1 MGNLGRYAV
10 ITALGAGLA
19 IVAWRI
25 AAPPSDALIVAVN
38 VPRLSALA
46 SIGEAVFEANCAEC
60 HGTNA
65 AGTDNGPPLVHNI
78 YNSRHHADAS
88 FHFAVRAG
96 ARQHHWRFGDMP
108 PQEQVTDDEVPAIIA
123 YVRELQQANG
133 IPYRPVSR

>member
-19 IVAWRI
+19 ILAWRI

-60 HGTNA
+60 HGTNGEVLILLENL
-65 AGTDNGPPLVHNI
+65 AGVHP
-78 YNSRHHADAS
+78 R
-88 FHFAVRAG
+88 
-96 ARQHHWRFGDMP
+96 
-108 PQEQVTDDEVPAIIA
+108 
-123 YVRELQQANG
+123 
-133 IPYRPVSR
+133 

>member
-1 MGNLGRYAV
+1 MFGLHTFPVSSAKAV
-10 ITALGAGLA
+10 CRSCGPRR
-19 IVAWRI
+19 VAADRPLEPMVI
-25 AAPPSDALIVAVN
+25 
-38 VPRLSALA
+38 
-46 SIGEAVFEANCAEC
+46 
-60 HGTNA
+60 
-65 AGTDNGPPLVHNI
+65 AGTVTYGGYFAFNGPPLVHNI
-78 YNSRHHADAS
+78 YNSGHHADAS